1 MIKNFDFQSSC
12 LRISNFS
19 KYNIC
24 VKPSAILLIC
34 THLQHRLN
42 ISFKGSRKPEIVKN
56 IASCYSNFLIITMM
70 YIKVYISG
78 MEMSQRVRFWNQI
91 LPKIVVFW
99 GNGKKSHFVSPE
111 LSSGRDLVIQM
122 SVRRAPSA
130 VRRPPS
136 MVFCPEHISG
146 TVWPT
151 LMIFGMWVGL
161 GLKLRMLNFGRGRCL
176 LST

>member
-1 MIKNFDFQSSC
+1 MAKLSRKSIFFTHFHKIC
-12 LRISNFS
+12 WANFS
-19 KYNIC
+19 KCWANFATYGLRGNTGVNTLSKMVNHFVKSSKFCIVQTIWFCSNSPAC
-24 VKPSAILLIC
+24 VLLPMSASAIP
-34 THLQHRLN
+34 TW
-42 ISFKGSRKPEIVKN
+42 G
-56 IASCYSNFLIITMM
+56 
-70 YIKVYISG
+70 IKCPI
-78 MEMSQRVRFWNQI
+78 
-91 LPKIVVFW
+91 
-99 GNGKKSHFVSPE
+99 GKSLFVSPE

-122 SVRRAPSA
+122 SVRRAACGVQRAASA

-161 GLKLRMLNFGRGRCL
+161 GLKLHMLNFGRGRCL